1 MAANSMT
8 DSGAGRGRHALAAAY
23 MALLAMLLVLVMAV
37 SFLGDPHAGDPV
49 VVMELHERESLH
61 SARPAPI
68 SAVPVRQSSRLAAP
82 TEVPIPLSPP
92 QETTR
97 QVYSGGAL
105 VTDPSLIENTPAGP
119 LPRVAD
125 DGTTPMRAYAPP
137 VISDGRPRIAIVI
150 GGLGISAKSTEAA
163 LKGLPSGVT
172 LAFAPYAAD
181 VQHWVAQAREQGHEI
196 LLEIPME
203 PYDLPASDP
212 GLYTLRSGVGQN
224 ANTERMVW
232 ALTRFS
238 GYAGVTNLLGGRF
251 LADADS
257 LEPVLKFLSRRGVM
271 FYDNGAAIHSVA
283 PAVAARIG
291 IPFVQSVSTIDKI
304 QTAMEIDRQLLALEN
319 AARLRGSVSG
329 SGRISPVTIDRV
341 RSWAQRLSERGF
353 VLAPASA
360 IVAQSK

>member
-1 MAANSMT
+1 
-8 DSGAGRGRHALAAAY
+8 
-23 MALLAMLLVLVMAV
+23 
-37 SFLGDPHAGDPV
+37 
-49 VVMELHERESLH
+49 
-61 SARPAPI
+61 
-68 SAVPVRQSSRLAAP
+68 
-82 TEVPIPLSPP
+82 
-92 QETTR
+92 
-97 QVYSGGAL
+97 
-105 VTDPSLIENTPAGP
+105 
-119 LPRVAD
+119 
-125 DGTTPMRAYAPP
+125 MRAYAPP

-291 IPFVQSVSTIDKI
+291 LPFVQSVSTIDKI